1 MARPPSAERSAGS
14 WAPRAPGTPT
24 PARRGRLSR
33 PHPALERGEGGR
45 GRGQGLPLQSPPAG
59 GSGLLAALSRGA
71 QRPWVRRGVAWVQ
84 RGVSCGGRLTSGGRR
99 RAPHP

>member
-1 MARPPSAERSAGS
+1 MARPPSAQRSAGS
-14 WAPRAPGTPT
+14 RAPRAPGTPT

-45 GRGQGLPLQSPPAG
+45 GCPCSRLLRVDL
-59 GSGLLAALSRGA
+59 GLLAALSRGA
-71 QRPWVRRGVAWVQ
+71 QTPWVRRGVARVQ

-99 RAPHP
+99 RAPQP